1 MDVSYSEVR
10 QNLKANI
17 AIVQDTHEPIFITSH
32 KKRQAVLMSYAD
44 YSALEET
51 AYLLRSPAMA
61 KRLLESIEDMKT
73 GKGFEAHDL
82 IDVDDET

>member
-17 AIVQDTHEPIFITSH
+17 EIVQDTHEPIFITSH
-32 KKRQAVLMSYAD
+32 KKRQAVLMSYED

-61 KRLLESIEDMKT
+61 KRLLESMADWRADKKSFDRSFALWT
-73 GKGFEAHDL
+73 
-82 IDVDDET
+82 